1 MGYVTIDEIAVSWG
15 ISTRQV
21 RSYCASGRVAGAKFE
36 HGAWLIPEGAE
47 KPSRKVRAKQAKFR
61 SVLAVLD
68 AERKSKLSGGIYH
81 QLQIDFTYNSNHME
95 GSRLTHEQTRWI
107 FETKTVGKISAEVPV
122 DDIIETAN
130 HFSAVDTVIAS
141 AKSMLTESYIK
152 RLHAILK
159 SGTADSGKEWF
170 AVGDYKRLE
179 NTVGV
184 LDTTPPDKVAAE
196 MKKLL
201 MWYRKTEHSFED
213 IAEFHV
219 RFERIHP
226 FQDGN
231 GRIGRLIMLKECL
244 KYGITPILVLDRMR
258 QYYYLGLQEWQK
270 NDKQRARLLDTF
282 RAGQDLFIEMLRHFG
297 HDLTI

>member
-1 MGYVTIDEIAVSWG
+1 MGYVTIDEIAISWG

-36 HGAWLIPEGAE
+36 HGAWLIPEDAE
-47 KPSRKVRAKQAKFR
+47 KPNRKTRARLAKFR
-61 SVLAVLD
+61 SVWAVLD

-107 FETKTVGKISAEVPV
+107 FETKTIGKINAEIPV

-141 AKSMLTESYIK
+141 ARSMLTESYIK
-152 RLHAILK
+152 RLQAILK
-159 SGTADSGKEWF
+159 NGTADSGKEWF

-179 NTVGV
+179 NTVGG
-184 LDTTPPDKVAAE
+184 LDTTPPDKVEAE

-244 KYGITPILVLDRMR
+244 KYGITPILVLDGMR

-282 RAGQDLFIEMLRHFG
+282 RAGQDLFIAMLRRFG

>member
-1 MGYVTIDEIAVSWG
+1 MGYVTIDEIALSWG

-36 HGAWLIPEGAE
+36 HGAWLIPEDAE
-47 KPSRKVRAKQAKFR
+47 KPNRKTRARLAKFR
-61 SVLAVLD
+61 SVWAVLD

-107 FETKTVGKISAEVPV
+107 FETKTIGKINAEIPV

-130 HFSAVDTVIAS
+130 HFSAVDTVIAT
-141 AKSMLTESYIK
+141 ARSMLTESYIK

-179 NTVGV
+179 NTVGG
-184 LDTTPPDKVAAE
+184 LDTTPPDKVGAE
-196 MKKLL
+196 MKKA
-201 MWYRKTEHSFED
+201 F
-213 IAEFHV
+213 
-219 RFERIHP
+219 
-226 FQDGN
+226 G
-231 GRIGRLIMLKECL
+231 
-244 KYGITPILVLDRMR
+244 LVQKDRA
-258 QYYYLGLQEWQK
+258 LV
-270 NDKQRARLLDTF
+270 
-282 RAGQDLFIEMLRHFG
+282 
-297 HDLTI
+297 

>member
-36 HGAWLIPEGAE
+36 HGAWMIPEGAE

-107 FETKTVGKISAEVPV
+107 FETKTVGKISADVPV

-179 NTVGV
+179 NTVGG
-184 LDTTPPDKVAAE
+184 LDTTPPDKVEAK

-244 KYGITPILVLDRMR
+244 KYGITPILVLDGMR